1 MTSTGPISEEDLPK
15 LYLDSFRSA
24 DGEHYLVNVIP
35 TGNPWGVDFRKALT
49 SQLKTVTD
57 RATGMVLAADQMTQ
71 IAQTDGLRA
80 ALVALTAI
88 LVVLLIDFRNL
99 RLAVLALLPLLLS
112 MGSLFGIMAIVGIK
126 FDFINII
133 AVPLLIGIGI
143 DDAVHVN
150 HRYMVEGPGSIA
162 RVVSRT
168 GRAILLTSLT
178 TIIGFASFIP
188 AIMRAMRST
197 GIVLSIAMALA
208 FLFSLTFHPAMLSL
222 VFERKNRRNS

>member
-1 MTSTGPISEEDLPK
+1 MN
-15 LYLDSFRSA
+15 FRNA
-24 DGEHYLVNVIP
+24 
-35 TGNPWGVDFRKALT
+35 FT
-49 SQLKTVTD
+49 SQLDTVTD
-57 RATGMVLAADQMTQ
+57 RATGMVLAADQMIR
-71 IAQTDGLRA
+71 IAENDGVRA
-80 ALVALTAI
+80 AILALSVI
-88 LVVLLIDFRNL
+88 FIVLLIDFRDI

-112 MGSLFGIMAIVGIK
+112 FTTLFGIMAITGIK

-150 HRYMVEGPGSIA
+150 HRYLIEGPGSIA
-162 RVVSRT
+162 KVVSRT

-188 AIMRAMRST
+188 SIMRAMRST

-208 FLFSLTFHPAMLSL
+208 FLYSLTFHPALLSL
-222 VFERKNRRNS
+222 VFEKMKRRKK